1 MHVEMLL
8 KSRMRMRFQW
18 VLLIWCLKSSPGIWL
33 QQWHF
38 FTATH
43 KHLSLPPWHC
53 KSHYQLMFSIFK
65 IIITVCQLAHTPW
78 IYVEV
83 TGICVYVAQ
92 SLFAVL
98 LTCSKD
104 WTQVK
109 LFWQDRWPSEPF
121 HCSHFYFQKLA
132 TYMSNQVLSIK
143 LKFWIFVLKP
153 IERHRTLICWSLLQ
167 WGAKVIKIRNSTDP
181 DLDNSVRGKAA
192 ILWRT
197 LKRKAHLLS
206 PQSLLQ
212 VPASNPN
219 SLDSLKERKGAQG
232 NRLWKPESSK
242 RKSGNGHESDKTVNI
257 PNIKHLPLHERIAS

>member
-1 MHVEMLL
+1 M
-8 KSRMRMRFQW
+8 ST
-18 VLLIWCLKSSPGIWL
+18 G
-33 QQWHF
+33 
-38 FTATH
+38 TH
-43 KHLSLPPWHC
+43 TMDICGSHRHLC
-53 KSHYQLMFSIFK
+53 
-65 IIITVCQLAHTPW
+65 
-78 IYVEV
+78 
-83 TGICVYVAQ
+83 VAQ

-192 ILWRT
+192 ILKNTQEESTPTVSPEPPTGPCFQSQFSGLTQRK
-197 LKRKAHLLS
+197 KRGPK
-206 PQSLLQ
+206 
-212 VPASNPN
+212 
-219 SLDSLKERKGAQG
+219 
-232 NRLWKPESSK
+232 
-242 RKSGNGHESDKTVNI
+242 
-257 PNIKHLPLHERIAS
+257 